1 MKKKLI
7 PNTIFLGLLA
17 ASGMGLT
24 GCLDKGLEEL
34 PAFEEAKII
43 NVFTEYRFKD
53 ATAKNTVGSPKV
65 IVVNL
70 PVARTLKLRESTPGA
85 ATDSVLLEVTVP
97 QASGVFSAAERGK
110 VSASDLVMYSNISTA
125 ADIVPLAGSPALGVP
140 GDFSAPRQYQVT
152 AADGKNSRVWTIKVT
167 KIIK

>member
-7 PNTIFLGLLA
+7 PYTISLGLLA
-17 ASGMGLT
+17 AAATGLT

-53 ATAKNTVGSPKV
+53 ATAKNVDGSPKV
-65 IVVNL
+65 NIVSL
-70 PVARTLKLRESTPGA
+70 PVARTFKLRENTPGA
-85 ATDSVLLEVTVP
+85 ATDSVLLEVTIP
-97 QASGVFSAAERGK
+97 QASGAFSAAVRDK
-110 VSASDLVMYSNISTA
+110 VSASDLVVYGNISTA
-125 ADIVPLAGSPALGVP
+125 AGITPLAGSPVLGVP

-152 AADGKNSRVWTIKVT
+152 AADGKNSRLWTIKIT
-167 KIIK
+167 KLIK